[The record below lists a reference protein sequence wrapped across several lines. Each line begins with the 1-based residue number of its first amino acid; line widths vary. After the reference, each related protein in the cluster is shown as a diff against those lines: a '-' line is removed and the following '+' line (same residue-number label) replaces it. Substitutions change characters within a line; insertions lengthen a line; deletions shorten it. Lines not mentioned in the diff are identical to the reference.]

1 MVRTSAPT
9 TDSRPA
15 APAIAA
21 VCPYLLSED
30 GAWRASTPTRDHRC
44 TAVAPAAVLAPDKQR
59 RLCLTDEHTGCATFR
74 AAVAHGG
81 DPDATT
87 NARVAATSRIGSR
100 ALARTAPLVL
110 DHGRVSVA
118 VPSLRGEPRVGQ
130 VLLIGLMGVAF
141 AAILFARI
149 PLGGGTP
156 GGDGGGLIAGVVAT
170 PTNRVATTPQPAA
183 VGEATTAPERTL
195 VPTEAK
201 PTKAP
206 SASAKPSAT
215 AKPAAD
221 PTTYKV
227 KRGDTL
233 SDIATKYE
241 TTWQVLAELNDIK
254 DPGSLR
260 VGQVLQLP

>member
-9 TDSRPA
+9 TDSRLA

-74 AAVAHGG
+74 AAIAHGG

-87 NARVAATSRIGSR
+87 TARAAASSRIGSR

-110 DHGRVSVA
+110 DHGRVTVA
-118 VPSLRGEPRVGQ
+118 VPTLRGEPRLGQ
-130 VLLIGLMGVAF
+130 ILLIALMGVAF

-156 GGDGGGLIAGVVAT
+156 GGGGLIAGVVAT
-170 PTNRVATTPQPAA
+170 PSSRVATTPRPAA
-183 VGEATTAPERTL
+183 IAEATTAPERTL

-206 SASAKPSAT
+206 TTSAKPSSKPS

-233 SDIATKYE
+233 SDIATKFD

-260 VGQVLQLP
+260 VGQVLELP

>member
-9 TDSRPA
+9 TDSRLA

-81 DPDATT
+81 DPEATT
-87 NARVAATSRIGSR
+87 IARVAATSRIGSR

-118 VPSLRGEPRVGQ
+118 VPTLRGEPRLGQ
-130 VLLIGLMGVAF
+130 IVLVALMGVAF

-156 GGDGGGLIAGVVAT
+156 GGNGGLIAGVVAT
-170 PTNRVATTPQPAA
+170 PSSRAATTPRPTVVA
-183 VGEATTAPERTL
+183 EATTAPERTL

-201 PTKAP
+201 PTEAP
-206 SASAKPSAT
+206 SKSAKPSPT

-233 SDIATKYE
+233 SDIATKYQ

-260 VGQVLQLP
+260 VGQVLLLP